1 MAIVIN
7 GSGTIAGITAG
18 GLEEYVVNA
27 TVDTMTG
34 DNSDVTLALSVA
46 PGSENNV
53 QITFDGVTQHHSTF
67 SLSGSTITFS
77 TAPGTG
83 VAVEAITGGSST
95 TGTPDNDTVDGTK
108 IADNACDSEHY
119 TDGSIDLVHL
129 QTGTDGQIISWDAS
143 GDPVAV
149 GPGTDGQVLTSTGAG
164 SPPAFEAVA
173 AGGFTLGTE
182 QTTTSGT
189 SFTFSSIPS
198 GTKVIFICFN
208 GVSLSGSDNIAIR
221 IGDAGG
227 IESSGYVACSGILD
241 DDDSILYGN
250 RTSDFLIRLIHSYA
264 IVNSIMT
271 LTLIDSTNHDWVQS
285 HCGASASNEGAIG
298 GGTKSLSAELTQLQI
313 LTTGSDTF
321 DAGTINISYQ

>member
-1 MAIVIN
+1 MA
-7 GSGTIAGITAG
+7 
-18 GLEEYVVNA
+18 
-27 TVDTMTG
+27 
-34 DNSDVTLALSVA
+34 
-46 PGSENNV
+46 
-53 QITFDGVTQHHSTF
+53 
-67 SLSGSTITFS
+67 STIKVTNID
-77 TAPGTG
+77 TPDGTG
-83 VAVEAITGGSST
+83 SITIDRPTVLQAGDIVEA
-95 TGTPDNDTVDGTK
+95 D
-108 IADNACDSEHY
+108 IADNAITLAKMAGN
-119 TDGSIDLVHL
+119 TDGK
-129 QTGTDGQIISWDAS
+129 IITFDAS

-173 AGGFTLGTE
+173 AGFTLGTE
-182 QTTTSGT
+182 QSTTSGDSST
-189 SFTFSSIPS
+189 GKIFGSIPS
-198 GTKVIFICFN
+198 GTKLIIISFN

-271 LTLIDSTNHDWVQS
+271 LTLIDSTNHDWVES
-285 HCGASASNEGAIG
+285 HTGASASNEGHSG

-313 LTTGSDTF
+313 LPINGNM
-321 DAGTINISYQ
+321 DAGSINILYQ